1 MISSFLRSLTNFN
14 NIVLCTA
21 NKVAIPQ
28 KLCFA
33 LKLER
38 FFLLLVLLEPYCSR
52 LSKEGIC

>member
-1 MISSFLRSLTNFN
+1 MNFN
-14 NIVLCTA
+14 NLIVCIA

-38 FFLLLVLLEPYCSR
+38 IFLLVVLLEP
-52 LSKEGIC
+52 